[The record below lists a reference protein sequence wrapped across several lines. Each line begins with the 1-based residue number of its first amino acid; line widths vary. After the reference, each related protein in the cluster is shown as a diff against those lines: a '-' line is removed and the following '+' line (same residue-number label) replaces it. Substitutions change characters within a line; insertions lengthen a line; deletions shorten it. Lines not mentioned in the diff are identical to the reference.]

1 MQVGVLGINFKSA
14 PISTRE
20 DVTKACQR
28 QLSWA
33 SDAGREYACVVLIT
47 CNRVEIYFSAEDLAE
62 AHSHLLHLLRE
73 EMTVPFEHTLYS
85 YFGAD
90 CFLHLAQ
97 VTSGLDSLIVV
108 ESEIQRQVKIAYQQT
123 LLYRDLP
130 SCMHYLFQKSL
141 KFGKEVRSSLCF
153 SQSQISI
160 AKVLYTISQ
169 QLWKDLSKLPLL
181 FIGNSEINRQV
192 MAYFKR
198 KGARAISLCTRS
210 FSSAQ
215 EMAKRENFS
224 LLPWEELSRWEEYPL
239 VIAGSN
245 APYPLVSSP
254 SPQVATRL
262 IFDLGVPRN
271 VDPMLASH
279 PLLTLRN
286 MEQLSNLI
294 DSCQRRNTLEI
305 HQAEQAL
312 FERVQCYVSL
322 FRQKNNRV
330 MVCA

>member
-1 MQVGVLGINFKSA
+1 MQIGVLGINFKSA
-14 PISTRE
+14 PIGTRE

-28 QLSWA
+28 QLSWT
-33 SDAGREYACVVLIT
+33 SDAGREYSCVVLTT
-47 CNRVEIYFSAEDLAE
+47 CNRTEIYFSTEDLAA
-62 AHSHLLHLLRE
+62 AHSDLLHLLRE
-73 EMTVPFEHTLYS
+73 EIAAPFEHTLYS

-108 ESEIQRQVKIAYQQT
+108 ESEIQRQVKIAYEQT

-141 KFGKEVRSSLCF
+141 KLGKEVRSSLCF

-160 AKVLYTISQ
+160 AKVLYAISQ
-169 QLWKDLSKLPLL
+169 QMWKDLSKVPLL

-192 MAYFKR
+192 MAYFKK
-198 KGARAISLCTRS
+198 KGAGQISLCTRS
-210 FSSAQ
+210 FLS
-215 EMAKRENFS
+215 NVT
-224 LLPWEELSRWEEYPL
+224 LLAWEELSRWEEYPL
-239 VIAGSN
+239 VICGSN
-245 APYPLVSSP
+245 APHPIVFSP

-271 VDPMLASH
+271 VDPALAGHS
-279 PLLTLRN
+279 LLTLRN
-286 MEQLSNLI
+286 MEELRDLI
-294 DSCQRRNTLEI
+294 DSCQRTNTLEI
-305 HQAEQAL
+305 HQAQATL

-322 FRQKNNRV
+322 FRQKNNRAV
-330 MVCA
+330 VCA